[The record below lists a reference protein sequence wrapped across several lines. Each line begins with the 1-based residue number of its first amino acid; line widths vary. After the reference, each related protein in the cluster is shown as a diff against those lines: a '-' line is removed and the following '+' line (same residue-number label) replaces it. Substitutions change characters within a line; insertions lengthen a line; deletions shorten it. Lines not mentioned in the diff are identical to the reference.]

1 MKTLLLATAFAL
13 GTTGCALAADLA
25 EEVVIVDSAYDWSG
39 IYVGVFGGWA
49 HNRTKATDI
58 TGEEYGG
65 STPGATMSLSD
76 DGFLGGVTA
85 GYNFQSGS
93 WVFGPEIELGW
104 VSNDELIVENNDD
117 GLYSEYGF
125 YGAVTGR
132 IGYAANRT
140 LFYGKGGVALAT
152 IKSAGGEFDGI
163 GDEDDGGKWGFD
175 GNEGAFGD
183 HTRLGWTIGGGVEHA
198 LTDRWTIKAEYLFAD
213 FGSETYHNIGNVGD
227 GDPFE
232 FEDELH
238 TVKFGL
244 NYQF

>member
-1 MKTLLLATAFAL
+1 MKTLLLATAFTL
-13 GTTGCALAADLA
+13 GATGYALAADLA

-39 IYVGVFGGWA
+39 VYVGVFGGWA

-65 STPGATMSLSD
+65 STPGATESLSD
-76 DGFLGGVTA
+76 DGFVGGVTA

-104 VSNDELIVENNDD
+104 VSNDEVIVEGNDD
-117 GLYSEYGF
+117 GLYTEYGF

-132 IGYAANRT
+132 IGYAVNRT
-140 LFYGKGGVALAT
+140 LFYGKGGVAFAT

-175 GNEGAFGD
+175 GDEAGFGD
-183 HTRLGWTIGGGVEHA
+183 KTRLGWTIGGGVEHA

-213 FGSETYHNIGNVGD
+213 FGSETYNNID
-227 GDPFE
+227 GDDDEPFK
-232 FEDELH
+232 FEDKLH
-238 TVKFGL
+238 TIKFGL